1 MDSLKITFELSASD
15 LKHFRNLLKDSMDA
29 AKDAGEKDVLDAA
42 EEMLEGIEKAKPPEF
57 IGERMVSLRTLIEMM
72 RDEEF
77 ALAKEFR
84 GRVTAALAY
93 FANPNDLIPDSVPG
107 LGFLDDA
114 IMVEIVR
121 RELAPEIEAYE
132 AFCKARDAR
141 RKDKKKHD
149 PESDAEF
156 IEDQRRKLFERIRE
170 RRRNANARSRR
181 RSSYRFF

>member
-29 AKDAGEKDVLDAA
+29 AKDAGEKEVLDAA

-84 GRVTAALAY
+84 GRVIAALAY

-132 AFCKARDAR
+132 SFCKARDTR
-141 RKDKKKHD
+141 RKDKKKSD
-149 PESDAEF
+149 PESDAAF

-170 RRRNANARSRR
+170 RRRNANVRSRR

>member
-57 IGERMVSLRTLIEMM
+57 IGERMISLRTLIEMM

-141 RKDKKKHD
+141 RKDKKKSD

-170 RRRNANARSRR
+170 RRRNANIRSRR

>member
-1 MDSLKITFELSASD
+1 MDSLKITFELSSSD

-29 AKDAGEKDVLDAA
+29 AKDAGEKEVLDAA
-42 EEMLEGIEKAKPPEF
+42 EGMLEGIEKAKPPEF

-132 AFCKARDAR
+132 SFCKAREAR
-141 RKDKKKHD
+141 RNDKKKHD
-149 PESDAEF
+149 PDSDAAF

-170 RRRNANARSRR
+170 RRRSANARSRR